1 MEGKE
6 KMDVNSIIL
15 ANHVIICI
23 TIIIGLINIII
34 LGKLVKFYKETYE
47 EIESKFT
54 IGLLYFSR
62 ILLIGNI
69 LVLLALVCSLI
80 GQIEIDEIGGTIVYL
95 ALLIISLSEL
105 VAFNILKRI
114 TLE

>member
-1 MEGKE
+1 
-6 KMDVNSIIL
+6 MDIYTLIL
-15 ANHVIICI
+15 ANHIIVCI
-23 TIIIGLINIII
+23 TIIIGIINIII
-34 LGKLVKFYKETYE
+34 LGKLVKFYKETYA

-69 LVLLALVCSLI
+69 LVVLALICSLI
-80 GQIEIDEIGGTIVYL
+80 GKIEMDEIGGIIVYL
-95 ALLIISLSEL
+95 ALLIINLSEL
-105 VAFNILKRI
+105 IAFNILKRI